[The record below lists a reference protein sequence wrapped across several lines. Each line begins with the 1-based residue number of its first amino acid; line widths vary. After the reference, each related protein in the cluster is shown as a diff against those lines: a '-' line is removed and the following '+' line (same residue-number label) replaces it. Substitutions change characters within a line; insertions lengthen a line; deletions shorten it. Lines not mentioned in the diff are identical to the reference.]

1 MAQSELTNS
10 RIVATYCERTS
21 RSGALS
27 SEAGDIFPSGITHDS
42 RRILPYGIYVERA
55 DGAHKWDVDGNKY
68 VDYYGGHGALILG
81 HGRPEIVAAVQ
92 EQVAR
97 GTHFGACHDLEVRW
111 GELVKEMVPSA
122 ETVRFTSSGTEAN
135 LMALRLARAY
145 TGRRKILRFFGHFH
159 GWHDHVAFGVTNH
172 FDGTATPGVLAEIA
186 DSTVLTAAGDI
197 EALRALIEGDGD
209 IAAVIL
215 EPTGASSGQMP
226 IDGEFLHGLRQIT
239 AAQGVVLIFDEVVT
253 GFRVSPGGAQAHYDV
268 KPDLTSL
275 AKILSGGLPG
285 GAVCGRSD
293 ILDHLDFDIS
303 AAKGFEKI
311 GHQGT
316 YNANPLSAAAGV
328 AALRIVRDTDVC
340 ARVNR
345 LTGQLRAMLNEVIA
359 EEGLPWACHG
369 NFSSFYL
376 FLNPQGLPIGP
387 HDFDAASYDHEVFKA
402 ASPLVT
408 KLRLAMSIHGVD
420 INGKPGGSVSAA
432 HSEADLEHTASA
444 FRSAIAMLRAE
455 SDLVPAS
462 AAQ

>member
-10 RIVATYCERTS
+10 RIVAAYCERTS
-21 RSGALS
+21 GSNALS
-27 SEAGDIFPSGITHDS
+27 SQAGEIFPSGITHDS
-42 RRILPYGIYVERA
+42 RRILPYGVYIERA
-55 DGAHKWDVDGNKY
+55 QGAHKWDVDGNEY

-81 HGRPEIVAAVQ
+81 HGRAEVVAAVQ
-92 EQVAR
+92 EQAAR
-97 GTHFGACHDLEVRW
+97 GTHFGAGHDKEVRW

-135 LMALRLARAY
+135 LMGLRLARAY
-145 TGRRKILRFFGHFH
+145 TGRRKVLRFFGHFH

-186 DSTVLTAAGDI
+186 DSTVLVAAGDV
-197 EALRALIEGDGD
+197 EAVRAAVEADGD

-226 IDGEFLHGLRQIT
+226 IEGDFLRGLREIT
-239 AAQGVVLIFDEVVT
+239 AANGIVLIFDEVVT
-253 GFRVSPGGAQAHYDV
+253 GFRVSPGGAQRHYDI

-275 AKILSGGLPG
+275 AKILAGGLPG
-285 GAVCGRSD
+285 GAICGRSD

-316 YNANPLSAAAGV
+316 YNANPMSAAAGV
-328 AALRIVRDTDVC
+328 AALQIVRDTDVC
-340 ARVNR
+340 ERVTQ
-345 LTGQLRAMLNEVIA
+345 LTSQLRTMLNDVIS

-387 HDFDAASYDHEVFKA
+387 HDFDAAAYGHDVFKA
-402 ASPLVT
+402 ASPLAT
-408 KLRLAMSIHGVD
+408 KLRLALSIHGVD
-420 INGKPGGSVSAA
+420 VNGKPGGSVSVT
-432 HSEADLEHTASA
+432 HSQADLEHTASA
-444 FRSAIAMLRAE
+444 LRSAIAMLRAE
-455 SDLVPAS
+455 GDLAGVA